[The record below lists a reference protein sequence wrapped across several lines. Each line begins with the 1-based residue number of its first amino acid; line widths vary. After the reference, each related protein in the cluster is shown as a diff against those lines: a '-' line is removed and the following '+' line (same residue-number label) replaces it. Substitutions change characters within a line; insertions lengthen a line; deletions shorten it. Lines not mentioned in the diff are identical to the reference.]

1 MAEFLNSDEEQRRWE
16 EAKRYADERQAQIDE
31 ERTNGKA
38 KRQKQDKIFQK
49 GVMLVFA
56 IVLILLVIS
65 WAR

>member
-1 MAEFLNSDEEQRRWE
+1 MAEFLNSDEEQRRWD